1 MNKKSV
7 FPLIILFLVL
17 LWVFSTTRVIQAG
30 DTTGVTDDTIA
41 LGHILDYTGPA
52 AETTLQISKAIEAY
66 FRDFNERGGV
76 NGRKIEFLKEDD
88 RYSIPGAIA
97 AFKKLVFKDKVF
109 VCLSVGG
116 TGQTLALSEQ
126 IAKNKI
132 PCIVISKSRVMT
144 EPLKK
149 YIFTGGP
156 SHDDITAV
164 LIDYI
169 VKDLR
174 AKSPKVA
181 IGYPDV
187 SYGKEVLD
195 GLTKRLKHH
204 GLEPV
209 AIEVIPIGAVDASSQ
224 ALNVK
229 KKGAEYAIMIGT
241 PVMSIAF
248 MKFSNVYGYKPVHIG
263 YYYNCSETIP
273 KALGKIAEGFLGV
286 HAFVSWDNDV
296 PGMIKAKKI
305 SLKYYPGWKA
315 TDIGFAEGIVNSI
328 LTEDAL
334 RRAGRDLS
342 REKFIEALESTK
354 NLEVGG
360 IGAPLTIT
368 PTNHKASDSAIIFK
382 ADLKEKI
389 MVPVGGWRKPL
400 P

>member
-1 MNKKSV
+1 MNKRSV
-7 FPLIILFLVL
+7 FHLIIVFLVL
-17 LWVFSTTRVIQAG
+17 SWVFFTTRVIQAG
-30 DTTGVTDDTIA
+30 DTTGVTDDTIT
-41 LGHILDYTGPA
+41 LGHILDYTGPT
-52 AETTLQISKAIEAY
+52 AETTLQYSKAMEAY
-66 FRDFNERGGV
+66 FRDLNERGGV
-76 NGRKIEFLKEDD
+76 NGRKIKFLKEDD

-116 TGQTLALSEQ
+116 TGQTLALSKE
-126 IAKNKI
+126 IEKNRI
-132 PCIVISKSRVMT
+132 PCIVISKSPTMT
-144 EPLKK
+144 KPLKK

-156 SHDDITAV
+156 SHDDITAI

-169 VKDLR
+169 VQDLG

-181 IGYPDV
+181 IAYPDV
-187 SYGKEVLD
+187 SYGKEVLN
-195 GLTKRLKHH
+195 GLTKRLEHY
-204 GLEPV
+204 GLKPV
-209 AIEVIPIGAVDASSQ
+209 TTEVLPIGAVDSSSQ
-224 ALNVK
+224 ALSAK
-229 KKGAEYAIMIGT
+229 KKMAEYVIVVGT

-248 MKFSNVYGYKPVHIG
+248 MKFSNVYDYKPVHIG
-263 YYYNCSETIP
+263 YYYNCSEAIP

-354 NLEVGG
+354 NLELGG

-368 PTNHKASDSAIIFK
+368 STNHKASDSAIIFK